1 MMVTST
7 TRDVVGFGV
16 NAIKGT
22 PMGFIGAVVTFI
34 GFIAEKFHLEFLFF
48 FNDDDIYG
56 GTGRLDCTGWKK

>member
-7 TRDVVGFGV
+7 TRDVVGFSV

-34 GFIAEKFHLEFLFF
+34 GFIAEKIHGISCSFS
-48 FNDDDIYG
+48 
-56 GTGRLDCTGWKK
+56 TMT